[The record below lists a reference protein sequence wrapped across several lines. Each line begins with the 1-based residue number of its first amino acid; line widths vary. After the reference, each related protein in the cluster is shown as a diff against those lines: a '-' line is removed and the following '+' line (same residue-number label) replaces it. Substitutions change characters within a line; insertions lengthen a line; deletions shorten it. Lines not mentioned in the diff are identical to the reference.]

1 MQLKLQDVEATLL
14 FYIQRTF
21 SCALNHS
28 FLQGPGLDIAVIFQ
42 VFLITFNFTS
52 SNSPLLTKSL
62 FQLFTSILCQGF
74 ITGRWGA
81 NTTIHLLSEGGMN
94 NRCAVNSHG
103 ETWREVTKWHLIMIM
118 RHTCYLCSDLQTE
131 ELAQKFVFYAIIQL
145 IYCRNWNLNCAVGE
159 LVLFNYTVVNDTW
172 AYWNWF
178 NREKEH
184 RDLRGKR
191 LLYKNKEGS
200 QWYNTERK
208 KDINL
213 RNWAS
218 QGV

>member
-1 MQLKLQDVEATLL
+1 MGLSLGDEVPTQLYTCSPRVEWITDVQWTVTERL
-14 FYIQRTF
+14 
-21 SCALNHS
+21 
-28 FLQGPGLDIAVIFQ
+28 
-42 VFLITFNFTS
+42 
-52 SNSPLLTKSL
+52 
-62 FQLFTSILCQGF
+62 
-74 ITGRWGA
+74 
-81 NTTIHLLSEGGMN
+81 
-94 NRCAVNSHG
+94 G
-103 ETWREVTKWHLIMIM
+103 EKWHLIMIM

-208 KDINL
+208 KERYKFEELSKSGCLGSIITNL
-213 RNWAS
+213 N
-218 QGV
+218 